1 MSVDDLVNLITDTRT
16 KRRISRNELSRLSGV
31 NTDMIKKIELKTKSP
46 EIDILIKI
54 LNALDI
60 DLILDIKY
68 RKK

>member
-46 EIDILIKI
+46 EIDNLIKI